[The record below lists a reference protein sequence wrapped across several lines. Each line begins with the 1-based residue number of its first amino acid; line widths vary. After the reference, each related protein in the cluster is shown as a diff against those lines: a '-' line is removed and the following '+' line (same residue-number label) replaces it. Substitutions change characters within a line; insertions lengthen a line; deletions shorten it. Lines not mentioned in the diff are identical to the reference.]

1 MSRPKWDVLWSP
13 FHSDRFITWDSDA
26 LLNLYEIGPR
36 DNSVR
41 ETDQTCKATIS
52 LYRAHVC
59 FEMVIIH
66 VVSFSMQICRYRNT
80 LSPNWFVP
88 LPSTAMRNASTYIRS
103 QSQISLPVVTR
114 MER

>member
-41 ETDQTCKATIS
+41 ENDQTCKFVSDVRS
-52 LYRAHVC
+52 LHL
-59 FEMVIIH
+59 F
-66 VVSFSMQICRYRNT
+66 
-80 LSPNWFVP
+80 
-88 LPSTAMRNASTYIRS
+88 
-103 QSQISLPVVTR
+103 
-114 MER
+114 